1 MNLNPFRASISRPA
15 RSPQG
20 SSPPLAARLSPGPRV
35 LFAAAAASLIA
46 VLAIIGT
53 STDVGQLTFHGPD
66 LALWS
71 AQSPVVQAHVG
82 AALFALATGAGILL
96 RRKGDRLH
104 KILGWSWVVMM
115 TATAATSLFIL
126 ELNHGSFSLIH
137 GLSAYT
143 LVALPLGVMAAR
155 SGNIR
160 AHRSTMMSMFTG
172 ALIIAG
178 LFTFLPGRLMWDL
191 FVS

>member
-20 SSPPLAARLSPGPRV
+20 SSPPIAARLSPGPRV

-46 VLAIIGT
+46 VLAIIGA